1 MARSVAE
8 QLVDLMVRAG
18 VRNVYGMVGDSANPV
33 VDAIRRAE
41 DALTFI
47 QVRNEEAGAF
57 AAGAEAMTTGRPTAV
72 LGSSRPAACISST
85 ACMTATATAPR
96 SLRS

>member
-8 QLVDLMVRAG
+8 QLVDLMVQAG
-18 VRNVYGMVGDSANPV
+18 VSNVYGMVGDSANPV

-57 AAGAEAMTTGRPTAV
+57 AAGAEAMVTGRPSRGPWLVGPRQPASSQRAV
-72 LGSSRPAACISST
+72 
-85 ACMTATATAPR
+85 
-96 SLRS
+96 

>member
-8 QLVDLMVRAG
+8 QLVDLMVQAG

-57 AAGAEAMTTGRPTAV
+57 AAGAEAMVTGRPNRGAGLVRPRQPASPQRAV
-72 LGSSRPAACISST
+72 
-85 ACMTATATAPR
+85 
-96 SLRS
+96 